1 MKEGYKMEL
10 AYAKDR
16 YHFGDQTIDF
26 RNETIVMGILNV
38 TPDSFS
44 DGGKY
49 SEIDM
54 ALKHTEAM
62 LKDGAK
68 IIDIGGESTRPGHA
82 PVSLEEELARTAPII
97 EAITNEFNC
106 IVSIDTYK
114 AKVAETAV
122 QAGAQIINDVW
133 GAKREPDIAKVAA
146 KYGVPIILMHNREV
160 AEYENTLQEDMQT
173 DLKESIAIALAS
185 GVPQSNIWL
194 DPGIGF
200 AKDTAQN
207 IVAMQNLQTIV
218 RMGYPVLLG
227 TSRKSL
233 IGNVLNLPVE
243 ERAPGTSA
251 TVCYGIEKGCHI
263 VRVHDVKEIA
273 QAAKMMDVLVGKSIY
288 NG

>member
-1 MKEGYKMEL
+1 
-10 AYAKDR
+10 
-16 YHFGDQTIDF
+16 
-26 RNETIVMGILNV
+26 
-38 TPDSFS
+38 
-44 DGGKY
+44 
-49 SEIDM
+49 
-54 ALKHTEAM
+54 
-62 LKDGAK
+62 
-68 IIDIGGESTRPGHA
+68 
-82 PVSLEEELARTAPII
+82 
-97 EAITNEFNC
+97 
-106 IVSIDTYK
+106 
-114 AKVAETAV
+114 
-122 QAGAQIINDVW
+122 
-133 GAKREPDIAKVAA
+133 
-146 KYGVPIILMHNREV
+146 MHNREV